1 MASIKSSVDEF
12 VDDRPFCED
21 CSGYTC
27 GGLGVYEPVCCCDSD
42 DESEEEEERKEICC
56 ECGKFKDTPTFRG
69 MCLCKEKNK
78 PSIFERLAL
87 PTHEEFELLPP
98 DEQRL
103 MLHKASAELATATD
117 AEVAAAVKALEANAA
132 VKVKAMEANAEA
144 KVKAV
149 ETKAKKTIKLK
160 LKKKKPIKL
169 KLKLKKEC

>member
-1 MASIKSSVDEF
+1 MASIKSQSSVDEF
-12 VDDRPFCED
+12 LDDRPFCED

-78 PSIFERLAL
+78 PTIFERLAL
-87 PTHEEFELLPP
+87 PTPEEFELLPP
-98 DEQRL
+98 DEQEL
-103 MLHKASAELATATD
+103 LLLEFSGVLATATEREM
-117 AEVAAAVKALEANAA
+117 AMAVAAV
-132 VKVKAMEANAEA
+132 AEA
-144 KVKAV
+144 RA
-149 ETKAKKTIKLK
+149 EKTIKLK
-160 LKKKKPIKL
+160 LKKKKTIKL

>member
-1 MASIKSSVDEF
+1 MASIKSQSSVDEF
-12 VDDRPFCED
+12 LDDRPFCED

-87 PTHEEFELLPP
+87 PPTEEFELLSP
-98 DEQRL
+98 DEQEL
-103 MLHKASAELATATD
+103 QLLKFSAELATATD
-117 AEVAAAVKALEANAA
+117 AEWATALEAVAAVKA
-132 VKVKAMEANAEA
+132 
-144 KVKAV
+144 
-149 ETKAKKTIKLK
+149 KKPIKLK